1 MAQGIVAKI
10 WNIKAGGSSGGRSAA
25 TQISAS
31 LDYIENPEKVGV
43 ALPLEEAQQLSNQ
56 LTYVANDMKTVDG
69 LYMGARHIA
78 DIQNATAEMMEIKE
92 FYGKLDGRVATHG
105 IISLDEFESDIK
117 NAGKLMLLVEELM
130 QEIFPQH
137 QVVYAVHTNTENLHV
152 HFVINT
158 VGLDGKKIHMDK
170 KFMSKVFE
178 PALNKLAEKYGF
190 TPNAE
195 WKKEKKPDPI
205 PLPTRKILL
214 RKLIDYAI
222 EQTDTFDAFIAY
234 LREEGL
240 VVNVGKNLSVR
251 MDEMSHA
258 IRTGQL
264 GEEYTISAIYKR
276 LSEKYEP
283 FKKGQVGSFYE
294 QIMPVEMANITPTK
308 MKKYKDMSR
317 EEKVEAVRLLRLG
330 RNPWSERFHDNWQ
343 MRQLADELNQIGYV
357 YKLVHHYSK
366 GSDNSK
372 SAMEEIVNRREE
384 ISKEIKE
391 IRKELRHYKPITDIY
406 EELKQYMVRAYM
418 FDVYGRTEYVSDFLK
433 YRELSDRLEKSY
445 GKTVEEVA
453 EFLMDRKGALVYL
466 KEQNKELSL
475 HYKAIYKHTQ
485 TGAVER
491 FSEKCSFFHMVG
503 HSEALYQA
511 REYGIYASD
520 IKYLTSEELG
530 NKQIRV
536 VTMPTTV
543 EGKPT
548 ISTVVSV
555 LDEKGRIIKG
565 LSSAGISEK
574 EFNKRLYKL
583 QEEYQIKKCT
593 ASKEMVQGISKKI

>member
-10 WNIKAGGSSGGRSAA
+10 WNIKAGGSSGGRSAS

-105 IISLDEFESDIK
+105 IISLDESESDIK

-158 VGLDGKKIHMDK
+158 VGIDGKKIHMDK

-178 PALNKLAEKYGF
+178 AVLNKLAEKYGF

-195 WKKEKKPDPI
+195 WKKDKKPDPI

-222 EQTDTFDAFIAY
+222 EQTDTFEAFVAY

-240 VVNVGKNLSVR
+240 IVNVGKNLSVR
-251 MDEMSHA
+251 MDEMPHA

-283 FKKGQVGSFYE
+283 FRKGQVGSFYE

>member
-1 MAQGIVAKI
+1 
-10 WNIKAGGSSGGRSAA
+10 
-25 TQISAS
+25 
-31 LDYIENPEKVGV
+31 
-43 ALPLEEAQQLSNQ
+43 
-56 LTYVANDMKTVDG
+56 
-69 LYMGARHIA
+69 
-78 DIQNATAEMMEIKE
+78 
-92 FYGKLDGRVATHG
+92 
-105 IISLDEFESDIK
+105 
-117 NAGKLMLLVEELM
+117 
-130 QEIFPQH
+130 
-137 QVVYAVHTNTENLHV
+137 
-152 HFVINT
+152 
-158 VGLDGKKIHMDK
+158 
-170 KFMSKVFE
+170 
-178 PALNKLAEKYGF
+178 
-190 TPNAE
+190 
-195 WKKEKKPDPI
+195 
-205 PLPTRKILL
+205 
-214 RKLIDYAI
+214 
-222 EQTDTFDAFIAY
+222 
-234 LREEGL
+234 
-240 VVNVGKNLSVR
+240 
-251 MDEMSHA
+251 
-258 IRTGQL
+258 
-264 GEEYTISAIYKR
+264 
-276 LSEKYEP
+276 
-283 FKKGQVGSFYE
+283 
-294 QIMPVEMANITPTK
+294 
-308 MKKYKDMSR
+308 
-317 EEKVEAVRLLRLG
+317 
-330 RNPWSERFHDNWQ
+330 
-343 MRQLADELNQIGYV
+343 
-357 YKLVHHYSK
+357 
-366 GSDNSK
+366 
-372 SAMEEIVNRREE
+372 
-384 ISKEIKE
+384 
-391 IRKELRHYKPITDIY
+391 
-406 EELKQYMVRAYM
+406 MVRAYM